1 MTAAVVGPYLLV
13 TIVRG
18 REVFG
23 FGIVDIAVEEVGEAG
38 EDETVGE
45 DVE

>member
-1 MTAAVVGPYLLV
+1 MTAAVVGPYLLA

-18 REVFG
+18 RDVFG
-23 FGIVDIAVEEVGEAG
+23 VGIADGVVEQEEGDV
-38 EDETVGE
+38 